1 MNWVPNVVVL
11 VIIVWLV
18 RRSRKRAKAPTPSK
32 RNSKRKSK
40 QKSKLEPPL
49 TRDLAMIDA
58 EITMVTDEIDFFS
71 SYKDH
76 DAEHATDSIVLQQ
89 DEHLLATLSVVGLIE
104 NNQTEDG
111 AEPELLDEGEFIVT
125 TVRGVF
131 VGKSVTHDFQWGKL
145 VSHKSEPLMNNE
157 VVYLPVSNRQKIYGI
172 AADSAGIAN
181 MQRRLAFGVAVAL
194 GRNEQHVDGLK
205 TEREKLI
212 KEKQQFAV

>member
-11 VIIVWLV
+11 LIIVWLV
-18 RRSRKRAKAPTPSK
+18 RRSRKRVKASPT
-32 RNSKRKSK
+32 SKRKPK
-40 QKSKLEPPL
+40 QKSKLKPPL
-49 TRDLAMIDA
+49 TRDMAMIDA
-58 EITMVTDEIDFFS
+58 EITMVTDEIDFFLT
-71 SYKDH
+71 YKDH

-104 NNQTEDG
+104 NNQTEEG

-131 VGKSVTHDFQWGKL
+131 VGKSVTHDFQWSKL
-145 VSHKSEPLMNNE
+145 VSHKTEPLMNNV

-194 GRNEQHVDGLK
+194 GRNEQHIERLLA
-205 TEREKLI
+205 EREKLN
-212 KEKQQFAV
+212 KEKQQFGG

>member
-18 RRSRKRAKAPTPSK
+18 RRSRKRAKATTPSK
-32 RNSKRKSK
+32 RKPK
-40 QKSKLEPPL
+40 QKSKLKPPL
-49 TRDLAMIDA
+49 TRDMATIDA

-71 SYKDH
+71 TYKDH

-131 VGKSVTHDFQWGKL
+131 VGKSVTHDFQWSKL
-145 VSHKSEPLMNNE
+145 VSHKTEPLMNNV

-181 MQRRLAFGVAVAL
+181 MQRRLAFGVAVAV

-205 TEREKLI
+205 VEREKLN
-212 KEKQQFAV
+212 KEKQHFAV

>member
-11 VIIVWLV
+11 LIIVWLV
-18 RRSRKRAKAPTPSK
+18 RRSRKRVKAS
-32 RNSKRKSK
+32 SMSK
-40 QKSKLEPPL
+40 QKSKLKPPL
-49 TRDLAMIDA
+49 TRNMAMIDA

-71 SYKDH
+71 TYKEH

-131 VGKSVTHDFQWGKL
+131 VGKSVTHDFQWSKL
-145 VSHKSEPLMNNE
+145 VSHKTEPLMNNM

-205 TEREKLI
+205 VEREKLN
-212 KEKQQFAV
+212 KEKQQLAG

>member
-1 MNWVPNVVVL
+1 MNWVPNVVAL

-18 RRSRKRAKAPTPSK
+18 RRSRKRANASST
-32 RNSKRKSK
+32 SK
-40 QKSKLEPPL
+40 QNLQPPL
-49 TRDLAMIDA
+49 TRDIALFDS
-58 EITMVTDEIDFFS
+58 EIIMVTDEIDFFS
-71 SYKDH
+71 TYKDH

-104 NNQTEDG
+104 NNQTADG

-131 VGKSVTHDFQWGKL
+131 VGKSVTHDFQWSKL
-145 VSHKSEPLMNNE
+145 VSHKTEPLMNNV

-194 GRNEQHVDGLK
+194 GRNEQYVDGLK
-205 TEREKLI
+205 AEREKLL
-212 KEKQQFAV
+212 KEKQQLGVIH

>member
-11 VIIVWLV
+11 LIIVWLV

-32 RNSKRKSK
+32 RKPKRKP
-40 QKSKLEPPL
+40 KLEPPL
-49 TRDLAMIDA
+49 TRDMAMIDA

-71 SYKDH
+71 TYKDH
-76 DAEHATDSIVLQQ
+76 DAEHATDSIVMQQ

-131 VGKSVTHDFQWGKL
+131 VGKSVTHDFQWNKL
-145 VSHKSEPLMNNE
+145 VSHKTEPLMNNL

-172 AADSAGIAN
+172 AADNAGIAN

-194 GRNEQHVDGLK
+194 GRNEQHVERLLA
-205 TEREKLI
+205 EREKLN
-212 KEKQQFAV
+212 KEKQQFAG

>member
-11 VIIVWLV
+11 LIIVWLV
-18 RRSRKRAKAPTPSK
+18 RRSRKRVKASPT
-32 RNSKRKSK
+32 SKRKPK
-40 QKSKLEPPL
+40 QQLKLKPPL
-49 TRDLAMIDA
+49 TRDMAMIDA

-71 SYKDH
+71 TYKDH

-104 NNQTEDG
+104 NTQTEDG

-131 VGKSVTHDFQWGKL
+131 VGKSVTHDFQWNKL
-145 VSHKSEPLMNNE
+145 VSHKTEPLMNNV

-205 TEREKLI
+205 VEREKLNE
-212 KEKQQFAV
+212 EKQQLAG

>member
-11 VIIVWLV
+11 LIIVWLV

-32 RNSKRKSK
+32 RKPRR
-40 QKSKLEPPL
+40 KSKLEPPL
-49 TRDLAMIDA
+49 TRDMAMIDA

-71 SYKDH
+71 TYKDH

-104 NNQTEDG
+104 NTQTEDG

-131 VGKSVTHDFQWGKL
+131 VGKSVTHDFQWNKL
-145 VSHKSEPLMNNE
+145 VSHKTEPLMNNL

-172 AADSAGIAN
+172 AADNAGIAN

-194 GRNEQHVDGLK
+194 GRSEQHVERLLA
-205 TEREKLI
+205 EREKLN
-212 KEKQQFAV
+212 KEKQQFAG

>member
-11 VIIVWLV
+11 LIIVWLV

-32 RNSKRKSK
+32 RKPKRKP
-40 QKSKLEPPL
+40 KLEPPL
-49 TRDLAMIDA
+49 TRDMAMIDA

-71 SYKDH
+71 TYKDH

-89 DEHLLATLSVVGLIE
+89 DEHLLATLSIVGLIE

-145 VSHKSEPLMNNE
+145 VSHKSEPLMNNV

-194 GRNEQHVDGLK
+194 GRNEQHVDGLLA
-205 TEREKLI
+205 EREKLN
-212 KEKQQFAV
+212 KEKQQFAG

>member
-1 MNWVPNVVVL
+1 MNWAPNVVAL
-11 VIIVWLV
+11 VIILWLV
-18 RRSRKRAKAPTPSK
+18 RRSRKRAKASST
-32 RNSKRKSK
+32 SK
-40 QKSKLEPPL
+40 QNLQPPL
-49 TRDLAMIDA
+49 TRDMAMIDS
-58 EITMVTDEIDFFS
+58 EIIMVTDEIDFFS
-71 SYKDH
+71 TYKDH

-104 NNQTEDG
+104 NNQTADG

-131 VGKSVTHDFQWGKL
+131 VGKSVTHDFQWSKL
-145 VSHKSEPLMNNE
+145 VSHKTEPLMNNV

-194 GRNEQHVDGLK
+194 GRNEQYVDGLK
-205 TEREKLI
+205 AEREKLL
-212 KEKQQFAV
+212 KEKQQLGVIH

>member
-11 VIIVWLV
+11 LIIVWLV
-18 RRSRKRAKAPTPSK
+18 RRSRKRAKATTPSK
-32 RNSKRKSK
+32 RKPK
-40 QKSKLEPPL
+40 QKSKLKPPL
-49 TRDLAMIDA
+49 TRDMAMIDA

-71 SYKDH
+71 TYKDH

-131 VGKSVTHDFQWGKL
+131 VGKSVTHDFQWSKL
-145 VSHKSEPLMNNE
+145 VSHKTEPLMNNV

-205 TEREKLI
+205 VEREKLN
-212 KEKQQFAV
+212 KEKQQLAG

>member
-11 VIIVWLV
+11 LIIVWLV
-18 RRSRKRAKAPTPSK
+18 RRSRKRAKASPT
-32 RNSKRKSK
+32 SKRKPK
-40 QKSKLEPPL
+40 QKSKLKPPL
-49 TRDLAMIDA
+49 TRDMAMIDA

-71 SYKDH
+71 TYKDH

-131 VGKSVTHDFQWGKL
+131 VGKSVTHDFQWSKL
-145 VSHKSEPLMNNE
+145 VSHKTEPLMNNV

-205 TEREKLI
+205 VEREKLN
-212 KEKQQFAV
+212 KEKQQLAG

>member
-11 VIIVWLV
+11 LIIVWLV
-18 RRSRKRAKAPTPSK
+18 RRSRKRVKASPT
-32 RNSKRKSK
+32 SKRKPK
-40 QKSKLEPPL
+40 QQLKLKPPL
-49 TRDLAMIDA
+49 TRDMAMIDA
-58 EITMVTDEIDFFS
+58 EITIVTDEIDFFLT
-71 SYKDH
+71 YKDH

-104 NNQTEDG
+104 NNQTEEG

-131 VGKSVTHDFQWGKL
+131 VGKSVTHDFQWSKL
-145 VSHKSEPLMNNE
+145 VSHKTEPLMNNV

-205 TEREKLI
+205 VEREKLNE
-212 KEKQQFAV
+212 EKQQLAG

>member
-1 MNWVPNVVVL
+1 MNWVPNVVAL
-11 VIIVWLV
+11 VIIIWLV
-18 RRSRKRAKAPTPSK
+18 RRSRKRAKASST
-32 RNSKRKSK
+32 SK
-40 QKSKLEPPL
+40 QNLQPPL
-49 TRDLAMIDA
+49 TRDMAMIDS
-58 EITMVTDEIDFFS
+58 EIITVTDEIDFFS
-71 SYKDH
+71 TYKDH

-104 NNQTEDG
+104 NNQTADG

-131 VGKSVTHDFQWGKL
+131 VGKSVTHDFQWSKL
-145 VSHKSEPLMNNE
+145 VSHKTEPLMNNV

-194 GRNEQHVDGLK
+194 GRNEQYVDGLK
-205 TEREKLI
+205 AEREKLL
-212 KEKQQFAV
+212 KEKQQLGVIH

>member
-1 MNWVPNVVVL
+1 MNWVPNVVAL
-11 VIIVWLV
+11 VIILWLV
-18 RRSRKRAKAPTPSK
+18 RRSRKRAKASST
-32 RNSKRKSK
+32 SK
-40 QKSKLEPPL
+40 QNLQPPL
-49 TRDLAMIDA
+49 TRDMAMIDS
-58 EITMVTDEIDFFS
+58 EIITVTDEIDFFS
-71 SYKDH
+71 TYKDH

-104 NNQTEDG
+104 NNQTADG

-131 VGKSVTHDFQWGKL
+131 VGKSVTHDFQWSKL
-145 VSHKSEPLMNNE
+145 VSHKTEPLMNNV

-194 GRNEQHVDGLK
+194 GRNEQYVDGLK
-205 TEREKLI
+205 AEREKLL
-212 KEKQQFAV
+212 KEKQQLGVIH

>member
-1 MNWVPNVVVL
+1 MNWVPNVVAL

-18 RRSRKRAKAPTPSK
+18 RRSRKRAKASST
-32 RNSKRKSK
+32 SK
-40 QKSKLEPPL
+40 QNLQPPL
-49 TRDLAMIDA
+49 TRDMAMIDS
-58 EITMVTDEIDFFS
+58 EIIMVTDEIDFFS
-71 SYKDH
+71 TYKDH

-104 NNQTEDG
+104 NNQTADG

-131 VGKSVTHDFQWGKL
+131 VGKSVTHDFQWSKL
-145 VSHKSEPLMNNE
+145 VSHKTESLMNNV

-194 GRNEQHVDGLK
+194 GRNEQYVDGLK
-205 TEREKLI
+205 AEREKLL
-212 KEKQQFAV
+212 KEKQQLGVIH

>member
-11 VIIVWLV
+11 LIIVWLV

-32 RNSKRKSK
+32 RKPKR
-40 QKSKLEPPL
+40 KSKLEPPL
-49 TRDLAMIDA
+49 TRDMAMIDA

-71 SYKDH
+71 TYKDH

-104 NNQTEDG
+104 NTQTEDG

-131 VGKSVTHDFQWGKL
+131 VGKSVTHDFQWNKL
-145 VSHKSEPLMNNE
+145 VSHKTEPLMNNV

-172 AADSAGIAN
+172 AADNAGIAN

-194 GRNEQHVDGLK
+194 GRSEQHVERLLA
-205 TEREKLI
+205 EREKLN
-212 KEKQQFAV
+212 KEKQQFAG

>member
-18 RRSRKRAKAPTPSK
+18 RRSRKRAKAPTP
-32 RNSKRKSK
+32 SKRKSK

-71 SYKDH
+71 TYKDH

-104 NNQTEDG
+104 NTQTEDG

-131 VGKSVTHDFQWGKL
+131 VGKSVTHDFQWNKL
-145 VSHKSEPLMNNE
+145 VSHKTEPLMNNV

-172 AADSAGIAN
+172 AADNAGIAN

-194 GRNEQHVDGLK
+194 GRSEQHVERLLA
-205 TEREKLI
+205 EREKLN
-212 KEKQQFAV
+212 KEKQQFAG

>member
-1 MNWVPNVVVL
+1 MNWAPNVVAL
-11 VIIVWLV
+11 VIILWLV
-18 RRSRKRAKAPTPSK
+18 RRSRKRAKASST
-32 RNSKRKSK
+32 SK
-40 QKSKLEPPL
+40 QNLQPPL
-49 TRDLAMIDA
+49 TRDMAMIDS
-58 EITMVTDEIDFFS
+58 EIITVTDEIDFFS
-71 SYKDH
+71 TYKDH

-104 NNQTEDG
+104 NNQTADG

-131 VGKSVTHDFQWGKL
+131 VGKSVTHDFQWSKL
-145 VSHKSEPLMNNE
+145 VSHKTEPLMNNV

-194 GRNEQHVDGLK
+194 GRNEQYVDGLK
-205 TEREKLI
+205 AEREKLL
-212 KEKQQFAV
+212 KEKQQLGVIH

>member
-32 RNSKRKSK
+32 RKSK
-40 QKSKLEPPL
+40 QKSKLKPPL
-49 TRDLAMIDA
+49 TRDMAMIDA

-71 SYKDH
+71 TYKDH

-131 VGKSVTHDFQWGKL
+131 VGKSVTHDFQWSKL
-145 VSHKSEPLMNNE
+145 VSHKTEPLMNNV

-194 GRNEQHVDGLK
+194 GRNEQYVDGLK
-205 TEREKLI
+205 AEHEKLN
-212 KEKQQFAV
+212 KEKQQLAG

>member
-11 VIIVWLV
+11 LIIVWLV
-18 RRSRKRAKAPTPSK
+18 RRSRKRVKASPT
-32 RNSKRKSK
+32 SKRKPK
-40 QKSKLEPPL
+40 QQLKLKPPL
-49 TRDLAMIDA
+49 TRDMAMIDA
-58 EITMVTDEIDFFS
+58 EITIVTDEIDFFLT
-71 SYKDH
+71 YKDH

-104 NNQTEDG
+104 NNQTEEG

-131 VGKSVTHDFQWGKL
+131 VGKSVTHDFQWSKL
-145 VSHKSEPLMNNE
+145 VSHKTEALMNNV

-205 TEREKLI
+205 VEREKLN
-212 KEKQQFAV
+212 KEKQQLAG

>member
-11 VIIVWLV
+11 LIIVWLV

-32 RNSKRKSK
+32 RKPKRKP
-40 QKSKLEPPL
+40 KLEPPL
-49 TRDLAMIDA
+49 TRDMAMIDA

-71 SYKDH
+71 TYKDH

-104 NNQTEDG
+104 NTQTEDG

-131 VGKSVTHDFQWGKL
+131 VGKSVTHDFQWNKL
-145 VSHKSEPLMNNE
+145 VSHKTEPLMNNV

-194 GRNEQHVDGLK
+194 GRNEQHVERLLA
-205 TEREKLI
+205 EREKLN
-212 KEKQQFAV
+212 KEKQQFAG

>member
-1 MNWVPNVVVL
+1 MNWVPNVVAL

-18 RRSRKRAKAPTPSK
+18 RRSRKRAKST
-32 RNSKRKSK
+32 
-40 QKSKLEPPL
+40 
-49 TRDLAMIDA
+49 TTIDA

-71 SYKDH
+71 TYKDH

-131 VGKSVTHDFQWGKL
+131 VGKSVTHDFQWTKL
-145 VSHKSEPLMNNE
+145 VSHKSAPLINNV

-194 GRNEQHVDGLK
+194 GRHEQHVEGLMA
-205 TEREKLI
+205 EREKLLT
-212 KEKQQFAV
+212 EQQKFVIP

>member
-11 VIIVWLV
+11 LIIVWLV
-18 RRSRKRAKAPTPSK
+18 RRSRKRVKAS
-32 RNSKRKSK
+32 SMSK
-40 QKSKLEPPL
+40 QKSKQKPKLKPPL
-49 TRDLAMIDA
+49 TRDMAMIDS

-71 SYKDH
+71 TYKDH

-131 VGKSVTHDFQWGKL
+131 VGKSVTHDFQWSKL
-145 VSHKSEPLMNNE
+145 VSHKTEPLMNNV

-194 GRNEQHVDGLK
+194 GRNEQHVERLVAD
-205 TEREKLI
+205 REKLN
-212 KEKQQFAV
+212 KEKQQFVG

>member
-1 MNWVPNVVVL
+1 MNWVPNVVAL

-18 RRSRKRAKAPTPSK
+18 RRSRKRAKASST
-32 RNSKRKSK
+32 SK
-40 QKSKLEPPL
+40 QNLQPPL
-49 TRDLAMIDA
+49 TRDMAMIDS
-58 EITMVTDEIDFFS
+58 EIIMVTDEIDFFS
-71 SYKDH
+71 TYKDH

-104 NNQTEDG
+104 NNQTADG

-131 VGKSVTHDFQWGKL
+131 VGKSVTHVFQWSKL
-145 VSHKSEPLMNNE
+145 VSHKTEPLMNNV

-194 GRNEQHVDGLK
+194 RRNEQYVDGLK
-205 TEREKLI
+205 AEREKLL
-212 KEKQQFAV
+212 KEKQQLGVIH

>member
-11 VIIVWLV
+11 LIIVWLV

-32 RNSKRKSK
+32 RKPKRKP
-40 QKSKLEPPL
+40 KLEPPL
-49 TRDLAMIDA
+49 TRDMAMIDA

-71 SYKDH
+71 TYKDH

-104 NNQTEDG
+104 NTQTEDG

-131 VGKSVTHDFQWGKL
+131 VGKSVTHDFQWNKL
-145 VSHKSEPLMNNE
+145 VSHKTEPLMNNV

-172 AADSAGIAN
+172 AADNAGIAN

-194 GRNEQHVDGLK
+194 GRSEQHVERLLA
-205 TEREKLI
+205 EREKLN
-212 KEKQQFAV
+212 KEKQQFAG

>member
-1 MNWVPNVVVL
+1 MNWVPNVVAL
-11 VIIVWLV
+11 VIIIWLV
-18 RRSRKRAKAPTPSK
+18 RRSRKRAKASST
-32 RNSKRKSK
+32 SK
-40 QKSKLEPPL
+40 QNLQPPL
-49 TRDLAMIDA
+49 TRDMAMIDS
-58 EITMVTDEIDFFS
+58 EIITVTDEIDFFS
-71 SYKDH
+71 TYKDH

-104 NNQTEDG
+104 NNQTADG

-131 VGKSVTHDFQWGKL
+131 VGKSVTHDFQWSKL
-145 VSHKSEPLMNNE
+145 VSHKTEPLINNV

-194 GRNEQHVDGLK
+194 GRNEQYVDGLK
-205 TEREKLI
+205 AEREKLL
-212 KEKQQFAV
+212 KEKQQLGVIH

>member
-1 MNWVPNVVVL
+1 MNWVPNVVAL

-18 RRSRKRAKAPTPSK
+18 RRSRKRAKASST
-32 RNSKRKSK
+32 SK
-40 QKSKLEPPL
+40 QNLQPPL
-49 TRDLAMIDA
+49 TRDMAMIDS
-58 EITMVTDEIDFFS
+58 EIIMVTDEIDFFS
-71 SYKDH
+71 TYKDH

-104 NNQTEDG
+104 NNQTADG

-125 TVRGVF
+125 TVPGVF
-131 VGKSVTHDFQWGKL
+131 VGKSVTHDFQWSKL
-145 VSHKSEPLMNNE
+145 VSHKTEPLMNNV

-194 GRNEQHVDGLK
+194 GRNEQYVDGLK
-205 TEREKLI
+205 AEREKLL
-212 KEKQQFAV
+212 KEKQQLGVIH

>member
-1 MNWVPNVVVL
+1 MNWVPNVVVF
-11 VIIVWLV
+11 VVIVWLV
-18 RRSRKRAKAPTPSK
+18 RRSRKRAKASPT
-32 RNSKRKSK
+32 SK
-40 QKSKLEPPL
+40 QKPKQKPKQKQPL
-49 TRDLAMIDA
+49 KRDLAMIDT

-71 SYKDH
+71 TYKDH

-131 VGKSVTHDFQWGKL
+131 VGKSVTHDFQWSKL
-145 VSHKSEPLMNNE
+145 VSHKTEPLMNN
-157 VVYLPVSNRQKIYGI
+157 VVMYLPVSNRQKIYGI

-194 GRNEQHVDGLK
+194 GRHEQHIDGLK
-205 TEREKLI
+205 AEREKLN

>member
-1 MNWVPNVVVL
+1 MNWVPNVVAL

-18 RRSRKRAKAPTPSK
+18 RRSRKRVKAS
-32 RNSKRKSK
+32 SMSK
-40 QKSKLEPPL
+40 QKSKQKPKLKPPL
-49 TRDLAMIDA
+49 IRDMAMIDS

-71 SYKDH
+71 TYKDH

-131 VGKSVTHDFQWGKL
+131 VGKSVTYDFQWSKL
-145 VSHKSEPLMNNE
+145 VSHKTEPLMNNV

-205 TEREKLI
+205 VVREKLN
-212 KEKQQFAV
+212 KEKQQLAG

>member
-1 MNWVPNVVVL
+1 MNWVPNVVAL

-18 RRSRKRAKAPTPSK
+18 RRSRKRTKASPT
-32 RNSKRKSK
+32 SK
-40 QKSKLEPPL
+40 QNLQPPL
-49 TRDLAMIDA
+49 TRDMAMIDA
-58 EITMVTDEIDFFS
+58 EITIVTDEIDFFS
-71 SYKDH
+71 TYKDH

-104 NNQTEDG
+104 NNQTEEG

-131 VGKSVTHDFQWGKL
+131 VGKSVTHDFQWSKL
-145 VSHKSEPLMNNE
+145 VSHKTEPLMNNV

-194 GRNEQHVDGLK
+194 GRNEQHVERLLA
-205 TEREKLI
+205 EREKLN
-212 KEKQQFAV
+212 KEKQQLAG

>member
-32 RNSKRKSK
+32 RKSK
-40 QKSKLEPPL
+40 QKSKLKPPL
-49 TRDLAMIDA
+49 TRDMAMIDA

-71 SYKDH
+71 TYKDH

-131 VGKSVTHDFQWGKL
+131 VGKSVTHDFQWSKL
-145 VSHKSEPLMNNE
+145 VSHKTEPLMNNV

-172 AADSAGIAN
+172 AADRAGIAN

-194 GRNEQHVDGLK
+194 GRNEQYVDGLK
-205 TEREKLI
+205 AEHEKLN
-212 KEKQQFAV
+212 KEKQQLAG

>member
-1 MNWVPNVVVL
+1 MNWVPNVVAL

-18 RRSRKRAKAPTPSK
+18 RRSRKRAKASST
-32 RNSKRKSK
+32 SK
-40 QKSKLEPPL
+40 QNLQPSL
-49 TRDLAMIDA
+49 TRDMAMIDS
-58 EITMVTDEIDFFS
+58 EIIMVTDEIDFFS
-71 SYKDH
+71 TYKDH

-104 NNQTEDG
+104 NNQTADG

-131 VGKSVTHDFQWGKL
+131 VGKSVTHDFQWSKL
-145 VSHKSEPLMNNE
+145 VSHKTEPLMNNV

-194 GRNEQHVDGLK
+194 GRNEQYVDGLK
-205 TEREKLI
+205 AEREKLL
-212 KEKQQFAV
+212 KEKQQLGVIH

>member
-1 MNWVPNVVVL
+1 MNWVPNVAVL

-18 RRSRKRAKAPTPSK
+18 WRSRKRAKAPTPSK
-32 RNSKRKSK
+32 RKSK
-40 QKSKLEPPL
+40 QKSKLEPL
-49 TRDLAMIDA
+49 LKRDMAMIDA
-58 EITMVTDEIDFFS
+58 ELTMMTDEIDFFS
-71 SYKDH
+71 TYKDH

-131 VGKSVTHDFQWGKL
+131 VGKSVTHDFQWTKL
-145 VSHKSEPLMNNE
+145 VSHKTEPLMNN
-157 VVYLPVSNRQKIYGI
+157 VVMYLPVSNRQKIYGI
-172 AADSAGIAN
+172 AADNAGIAN

-194 GRNEQHVDGLK
+194 GRNEQHVNGLK

-212 KEKQQFAV
+212 KEQQQFVV

>member
-1 MNWVPNVVVL
+1 MTWVPNVVAL

-32 RNSKRKSK
+32 RKPK
-40 QKSKLEPPL
+40 QKSKLKPPL
-49 TRDLAMIDA
+49 TRDMAMIDA

-71 SYKDH
+71 TYKDH

-131 VGKSVTHDFQWGKL
+131 VGKSVTHDFQWSKL
-145 VSHKSEPLMNNE
+145 VSHKTEPLMNNV

-205 TEREKLI
+205 AEREKLF
-212 KEKQQFAV
+212 KEKQNFAG